1 MKYSS
6 GQCLIS
12 LTVGFDLAYSHII
25 TYFENSVITVR
36 FESIVFTSVSP
47 EIIIQVLL
55 IEMACGAKLDC
66 SPESKNFLVQACF
79 VYLITNCN
87 GVSHLMQKNF
97 VIIWMRS
104 LYFWDERSSNCIH
117 CQWPNSTSINRRKL
131 CQFYNYNDAI
141 TEQLI
146 TIWHSYGIVD
156 VSQTTESWMST
167 EEEPTRT
174 LLRTV

>member
-104 LYFWDERSSNCIH
+104 LYFEMKGPLTVFVVSDLIALLSIGGNCVSFTTIMMLSL
-117 CQWPNSTSINRRKL
+117 NS
-131 CQFYNYNDAI
+131 
-141 TEQLI
+141 
-146 TIWHSYGIVD
+146 
-156 VSQTTESWMST
+156 
-167 EEEPTRT
+167 
-174 LLRTV
+174 